1 MDTFNEDP
9 KPGRLVLPLV
19 LIGMIATT
27 YTFINRVATDN
38 SLELEPTTEEIAE
51 VVETDVVVDETSTTS
66 TTTTLPTE
74 VVSYLEEISSERI
87 QSIDLATKVL
97 EANDRWDN
105 EEVTYQEAKDE
116 FAAFIEDAQQ
126 FVNTVTEPGPP
137 STFAG
142 LVKSHEELKS
152 LANLIFLD
160 TEELLEG
167 LTSSDTGERRAA
179 ALNSFN
185 ENVTQFQDKIDE
197 IVAVNTSS

>member
-27 YTFINRVATDN
+27 YTFINRVATN
-38 SLELEPTTEEIAE
+38 NNLEIEPSVEE
-51 VVETDVVVDETSTTS
+51 VVIEPDEEPVSEDTTTT
-66 TTTTLPTE
+66 TTTTLPGE
-74 VVSYLEEISSERI
+74 VVTYLEEISSEKI

-97 EANDRWDN
+97 EANDKWDN
-105 EEVTYQEAKDE
+105 EDITYQEAKDE
-116 FAAFIEDAQQ
+116 FADFIEDAQQ
-126 FVNTVTEPGPP
+126 FVETVSEPGPP
-137 STFAG
+137 TNFAG

-152 LANLIFLD
+152 LAQLIFAD

-167 LTSSDTGERRAA
+167 LTSSDTGERRSA

-185 ENVTQFQDKIDE
+185 NNINLFQEKIDE
-197 IVAVNTSS
+197 IVAINTSG

>member
-27 YTFINRVATDN
+27 YTFINRVTTN
-38 SLELEPTTEEIAE
+38 NNLEIEPSVEQV
-51 VVETDVVVDETSTTS
+51 VVEPEEEAVSEDTTTT
-66 TTTTLPTE
+66 TTTTLPSE
-74 VVSYLEEISSERI
+74 VVTYLEEISSEKI

-97 EANDRWDN
+97 EANDKWDN
-105 EEVTYQEAKDE
+105 EEISYQEAKDE
-116 FAAFIEDAQQ
+116 FAEFIQDANQ
-126 FVNTVTEPGPP
+126 FVETVSEPGPP

-152 LANLIFLD
+152 LAELIFAD

-167 LTSSDTGERRAA
+167 LTSSDTGERRAS
-179 ALNSFN
+179 ALDSFN
-185 ENVTQFQDKIDE
+185 NNINLFQEKIDE
-197 IVAVNTSS
+197 IVAINTSG